1 MAQRTALAK
10 ALVARS
16 ALSAQCSESLAR
28 RPLRTFLLPHSSS
41 SMPPAPYIKD
51 PFDPSRFDFDESESA
66 PGKVSSIHDV
76 YTCG

>member
-10 ALVARS
+10 ALVAQF
-16 ALSAQCSESLAR
+16 SAQCSESLAR

-51 PFDPSRFDFDESESA
+51 PFNPSRFDFDESESA

-76 YTCG
+76 YTCS